1 MALFSAYSQT
11 SLAGRPEDILWELI
25 KNGWANYSPGTR
37 LQYANYVIDSF
48 DRHSAANA
56 QPILKCCQEAFAL
69 VPTLGGARLVDD
81 PLLAVSA
88 DSDVGWK
95 SIFWFLAATGCH
107 PRDMWN
113 VSRQDFVFQTTALR
127 VSWRIRKTHCDRA
140 SIVEDALYLYAW
152 SCPPPSEVKSWL
164 LRSVE
169 IFPLRRTAACIN
181 ARLKLLGVRTTDQTK
196 HATSTSWRHRME
208 GVLTGATPRLDD
220 VEYVRLMGHSRKTGR
235 VFYNKVDTRPVKKRS
250 KRASTHVGKIQTSR
264 QF

>member
-1 MALFSAYSQT
+1 MKMILRAAPQRPQRIPSGRAARIWTSPVNAASTPPYPRDHNLTARRRIVALFSAYSQT
-11 SLAGRPEDILWELI
+11 SRAGRPEDILWELI

-152 SCPPPSEVKSWL
+152 SCPHH
-164 LRSVE
+164 
-169 IFPLRRTAACIN
+169 RR
-181 ARLKLLGVRTTDQTK
+181 
-196 HATSTSWRHRME
+196 
-208 GVLTGATPRLDD
+208 
-220 VEYVRLMGHSRKTGR
+220 
-235 VFYNKVDTRPVKKRS
+235 
-250 KRASTHVGKIQTSR
+250 
-264 QF
+264 